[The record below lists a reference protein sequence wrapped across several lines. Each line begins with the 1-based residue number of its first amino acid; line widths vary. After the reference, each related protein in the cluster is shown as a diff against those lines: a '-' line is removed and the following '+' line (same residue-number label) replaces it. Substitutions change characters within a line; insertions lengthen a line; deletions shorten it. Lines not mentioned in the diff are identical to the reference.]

1 MGRNNGYKLL
11 LDAESYDNSPFG
23 SPEKGLEIALTHH
36 LDQPV
41 LSHIGI
47 FLPPGSSTQLP
58 LKATLTSTS
67 SNALQRFTPTERDC
81 YKEQEVDLKFLPR
94 DYGYRLKNDLCFSPP
109 KYDLRYSL
117 SNCLFEAGLE
127 EILGQCGCVPE
138 EFGFEEKSCR
148 GSQLGCMRKIMDKIG
163 EDKRRQTTKHKKES
177 KTTHQDTLVM

>member
-23 SPEKGLEIALTHH
+23 SSQKGLEIALTHH

-47 FLPPGSSTQLP
+47 LLPPGSSTQLP

-81 YKEQEVDLKFLPR
+81 YAEQEVDLKFLPR

-127 EILGQCGCVPE
+127 EILRQCGCVPE
-138 EFGFEEKSCR
+138 EFGFEEKSCQ
-148 GSQLGCMRKIMDKIG
+148 GGQLGCMRKIMAKIG
-163 EDKRRQTTKHKKES
+163 EDKRRQTTKNQKE
-177 KTTHQDTLVM
+177 